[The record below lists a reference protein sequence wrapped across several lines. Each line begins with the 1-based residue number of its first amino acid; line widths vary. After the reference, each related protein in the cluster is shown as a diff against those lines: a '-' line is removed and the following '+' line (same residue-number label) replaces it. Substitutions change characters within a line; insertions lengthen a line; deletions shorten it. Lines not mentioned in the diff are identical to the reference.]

1 MLRASLG
8 LGLLL
13 AGAAAGVEVRVMFTK
28 SRGNNPDGLSLSE
41 VRFLHEAT
49 QLPVTAASNPGGVY
63 SANEGPEDLIDGYTQ
78 GGSKWVDTNFTT
90 QGYSMVVFEVDDT
103 LGAPNVMEVVAPNN
117 PTGRW
122 PVSWTVEIADICGGF
137 TEVASVSDTGVTGT
151 AYWSNYEDGPF
162 DLGAAPSL
170 TAEDCEKTSA
180 VRFIFTELRG
190 GSGTDAVM
198 LSEVRTPA
206 VGPSPELASLPPP
219 PPPPPPPRARPPRP
233 ARTAHR
239 LRIRAPVPSSPR
251 PLPRLSCTTPRAT

>member
-13 AGAAAGVEVRVMFTK
+13 AGAAVGVEVRVTFTK

-78 GGSKWVDTNFTT
+78 GGSRWVDTNFTS

-117 PTGRW
+117 PTRRW

-137 TEVASVSDTGVTGT
+137 TEVASVSPWPKWSGAMHADEIVFVFGQPLNLSQGYNKKEIELSRQIMSYWANFAKTGYV
-151 AYWSNYEDGPF
+151 
-162 DLGAAPSL
+162 
-170 TAEDCEKTSA
+170 EK
-180 VRFIFTELRG
+180 
-190 GSGTDAVM
+190 
-198 LSEVRTPA
+198 
-206 VGPSPELASLPPP
+206 
-219 PPPPPPPRARPPRP
+219 
-233 ARTAHR
+233 
-239 LRIRAPVPSSPR
+239 
-251 PLPRLSCTTPRAT
+251 